1 MNRRIRGL
9 RNNGFLNRT
18 KSKIIS
24 RKTPPPQRNPNVAL
38 PSVLAMNQEKAMTRK
53 SRKKSNIK
61 LINAIKISILRV
73 LERLLTEVS
82 LNNCTLVSRYSVSS
96 FRFSW

>member
-1 MNRRIRGL
+1 MRGL
-9 RNNGFLNRT
+9 RNNGFLNRME
-18 KSKIIS
+18 SKIIS

-53 SRKKSNIK
+53 SRKKSTKK
-61 LINAIKISILRV
+61 LISVIKISKLRV

-82 LNNCTLVSRYSVSS
+82 FSNCSLVSRYSDSS
-96 FRFSW
+96 FLFSW